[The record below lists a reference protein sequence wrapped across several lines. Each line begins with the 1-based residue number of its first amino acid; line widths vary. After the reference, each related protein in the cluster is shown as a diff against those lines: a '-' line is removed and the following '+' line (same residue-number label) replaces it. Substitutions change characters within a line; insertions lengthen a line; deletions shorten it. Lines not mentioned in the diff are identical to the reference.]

1 MAEEELNIEKLED
14 LKRQIES
21 LGLDEK
27 QRNKLISEEWRRM
40 KEAEAEGRRLA
51 VQAEER
57 RIAAE
62 ERRIAAEVED
72 EERRLAAQVEERRL
86 TGQAEKRRIA
96 AEEQRIVDEAEERKL
111 AAQAEEW
118 RIVTE
123 EKKAELEVERLRLKL
138 KARRLSQSQNGEQL
152 NQGSAENIVRIPL
165 LPFFVDGKD
174 NLDEYLLRFEKYAN
188 VAKWNRST
196 WATQLI
202 SLLTGKAVE
211 VYNRQSPEEAMD
223 YERLKVALLERYNFI
238 ERG

>member
-62 ERRIAAEVED
+62 VED
-72 EERRLAAQVEERRL
+72 EEQRLAAQVEERRL
-86 TGQAEKRRIA
+86 AGQPEKRRIA
-96 AEEQRIVDEAEERKL
+96 AEERRIMDEAEERKL

-152 NQGSAENIVRIPL
+152 NQGSAENIVRTPL

-174 NLDEYLLRFEKYAN
+174 YLDEYLLRFEKYAN

-223 YERLKVALLERYNFI
+223 YERLKVALLERHNFI